1 MTKGKG
7 WHGDSK
13 GHSLASKGV
22 KTKCKVDNPMN
33 TRSNKQLLFGH
44 SLTHTAHY
52 QQAVGVENAK
62 CEHDRLVE
70 KMEKRGMEHKSPFK
84 AKVSA

>member
-1 MTKGKG
+1 MSKG
-7 WHGDSK
+7 WHGSNK
-13 GHSLASKGV
+13 EHSLASKGI
-22 KTKCKVDNPMN
+22 KTKCDIKNPMN

-44 SLTHTAHY
+44 ALTHSQKY
-52 QQAVGVENAK
+52 QENVGVESAK

-84 AKVSA
+84 SRIKK